1 MRKSALFAGLLL
13 SVLIFTSNSPQA
25 NAQSTLNTEQNSS
38 EANAPQ
44 ENQSQEATPAPA
56 PEPPQVYK
64 VVKGDSLSKIAKA
77 HETTWN
83 RLFNKNTQI
92 ADPNI
97 INVNDE
103 IVIPKADE
111 VLAER
116 PLPQV
121 VPAPQAATSTP
132 KNKNAAAPKPKAVAK
147 RQSAAVQQGSSAGNK
162 YVRGY
167 CTWYAKNKRSDLPN
181 NLGNAN
187 TWVSR
192 ARAQGIPTGSAPR
205 VGAIGQ
211 QGMHVVYVES
221 VNGDGTVTISE
232 MNFKGLGVVSSR
244 TVSASNF
251 QYIY

>member
-25 NAQSTLNTEQNSS
+25 KAQSTSNTEPNSS
-38 EANAPQ
+38 EANSQ
-44 ENQSQEATPAPA
+44 QDNQNQEATPAP
-56 PEPPQVYK
+56 EPPQIYT

-116 PLPQV
+116 PLPEV
-121 VPAPQAATSTP
+121 VPAPQVAASKP
-132 KNKNAAAPKPKAVAK
+132 KNTTSAKPKAVAK
-147 RQSAAVQQGSSAGNK
+147 RQTAPVQQGSYAGNK

-167 CTWYAKNKRSDLPN
+167 CTWHAKNKRPDLPN

-192 ARAQGIPTGSAPR
+192 ARAQGIATGSAPR

-232 MNFKGLGVVSSR
+232 MNFKGVGVVSSR
-244 TVSASNF
+244 TVPASNF